1 VDVDLTD
8 VAGIGFS
15 LLWLLLVP
23 AIIVGVV
30 RYQAHRAKRLRAWAA
45 AAGWTFVGAD
55 PSFVDRWRGAPFGV
69 GHTRRATEVMVGR
82 YGERPVVSFTYSY
95 RTGGGKNQSTVT
107 YHVLAMALPA
117 YLPTLELTPEG
128 LGAKVA
134 KAFGGQDIQFE
145 SEDFNRAW
153 RVEARDLKFA
163 HDVVHPRLMERLLR
177 PDARGVS
184 IRIEGTDVL
193 TWASGATDV
202 TAIAPRLA
210 VLAAVVDAVPRHVWQ
225 DHGHD
230 PGPSLAPPA
239 RRGGPA
245 A

>member
-1 VDVDLTD
+1 MGPDGSALSILVTCLV
-8 VAGIGFS
+8 
-15 LLWLLLVP
+15 WLVP
-23 AIIVGVV
+23 VAVVVGVV
-30 RYQAHRAKRLRAWAA
+30 WYQRKRDAALRAWAA
-45 AAGWTFVGAD
+45 ATGWTYVGRD
-55 PSFVDRWRGAPFGV
+55 PSLVGRWRGQPFNV
-69 GHTRRATEVMVGR
+69 GHSRYAREVLVGR
-82 YGERPVVSFTYSY
+82 FGGREAVSFTYVY